1 MIRFPTLTRR
11 SALAALASAAV
22 SRTADAA
29 CVLQQRTDVP
39 LTIARGLVLLPV
51 EVNDVQASFVL
62 DTGAARSVVTEAA
75 VQRLGLSRDPW
86 VGTTMSGIG
95 GINRRANAETRSFS
109 IGGVPLQR
117 RTLTRDTSLTVADIP
132 DADAPGSS
140 IDGLLGRDYL
150 SLFDLDLDIP
160 SRRLTLYQPDGCSG
174 RFIPWPE
181 RTIAIPLTQPTESA
195 LLLQVVVDGVALRA
209 LLDTGASA
217 SLIAAPG
224 MYRLGLDRAGS
235 TTDPHVQVSGLGIR
249 VTPMARHGFQTMRI
263 GGLTIDQPH
272 LLVSAVRLLPVADM
286 LLGCDWMMTRRVWIL
301 YATRQIFVAA

>member
-1 MIRFPTLTRR
+1 MGGHNHERDWRHQSPGKRR
-11 SALAALASAAV
+11 DAQFQHRRRAPAA
-22 SRTADAA
+22 ADADPRH
-29 CVLQQRTDVP
+29 QPDGR
-39 LTIARGLVLLPV
+39 RH
-51 EVNDVQASFVL
+51 
-62 DTGAARSVVTEAA
+62 
-75 VQRLGLSRDPW
+75 SRC
-86 VGTTMSGIG
+86 
-95 GINRRANAETRSFS
+95 RRARL
-109 IGGVPLQR
+109 VDR
-117 RTLTRDTSLTVADIP
+117 R
-132 DADAPGSS
+132 
-140 IDGLLGRDYL
+140 LLGRDYL

-249 VTPMARHGFQTMRI
+249 VTPMARH
-263 GGLTIDQPH
+263 
-272 LLVSAVRLLPVADM
+272 
-286 LLGCDWMMTRRVWIL
+286 
-301 YATRQIFVAA
+301 